1 MEKTPKLPVAR
12 TVDEYLERLP
22 ETVRATLEKVRS
34 AIKKAAPMAEEK
46 ISYQIPGYVWNG
58 PVAYFAAFKNHC
70 SYFTTSFAIMKA
82 CAEELKPYR
91 TSGVTIQFP
100 LNKPLPATLIKK
112 MVLAKLVENETR
124 LLNRKQQAATKKKA
138 AAKKAKKTAKK
149 K

>member
-1 MEKTPKLPVAR
+1 MEKTPKLPVAK

-22 ETVRATLEKVRS
+22 ETVRNTLEKVRS

-46 ISYQIPGYVWNG
+46 ISYQIPGFVWNG

-70 SYFTTSFAIMKA
+70 SFFTTSHAIMKTYS
-82 CAEELKPYR
+82 EELKPYT

-100 LNKPLPATLIKK
+100 VNKPLPATLVKK
-112 MVLAKLVENETR
+112 MVLAKLVENEAR
-124 LLNRKQQAATKKKA
+124 VLKKKQQKTTKKKVA
-138 AAKKAKKTAKK
+138 EQKTITAKK